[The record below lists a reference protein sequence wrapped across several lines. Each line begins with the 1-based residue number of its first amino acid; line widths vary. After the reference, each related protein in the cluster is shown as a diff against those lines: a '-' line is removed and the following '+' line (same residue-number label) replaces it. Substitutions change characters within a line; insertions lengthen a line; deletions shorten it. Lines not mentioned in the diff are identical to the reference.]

1 MACDICGK
9 TGTSLAD
16 LLDSYKTDEIQAIC
30 PECEK
35 VVNAHKRKLQHWT
48 DTLLARLL
56 KRFMLV
62 RRSML

>member
-16 LLDSYKTDEIQAIC
+16 LLDSYKTTDIQSIC

-35 VVNAHKRKLQHWT
+35 AVNAHQRKLQNWT
-48 DTLLARLL
+48 TTLLTRLL
-56 KRFMLV
+56 KRFMQV
-62 RRSML
+62 RRSMS